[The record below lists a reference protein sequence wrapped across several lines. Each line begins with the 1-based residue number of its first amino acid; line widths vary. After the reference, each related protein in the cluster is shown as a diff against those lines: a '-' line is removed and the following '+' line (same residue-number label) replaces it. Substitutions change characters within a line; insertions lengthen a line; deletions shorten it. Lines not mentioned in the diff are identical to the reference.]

1 MLSETQFLITF
12 SCNLFKSGP
21 PEQDVTEFPNF
32 SRDDDDVA
40 PLQPEAP
47 LQPTLQNPD
56 SVRYLQAATDVEIA
70 ESVDKLSFSDSTK
83 AQESSAVSTT
93 QDESSNVSSEG
104 AQESSSVSQ
113 NVSALPTTTEDIPS
127 NVSSQADLR
136 YPQQNQPVDL
146 SLAPLQPQAPL
157 QPSMSS
163 GKEMDPLI
171 GGEGPGNLSFELTQ
185 QQHEGN

>member
-32 SRDDDDVA
+32 SRDDDVA

-56 SVRYLQAATDVEIA
+56 SVRYPQAATDVEIA

-83 AQESSAVSTT
+83 
-93 QDESSNVSSEG
+93 

-163 GKEMDPLI
+163 GKGMDPLI

-185 QQHEGN
+185 QQQHEGN